1 MSGVKLFNFLKNNQG
16 ETVDTVEPQE
26 SLDESIENISSM
38 VSEKKGE
45 NVDMNGVMFEGED
58 EANPY
63 SEFFKE
69 VEQRISDLRQSQE
82 EFQERTEQR
91 LDDVEEKLD
100 RLLKNHDAT
109 DNQLEEV
116 SEVLVELARLH
127 E

>member
-1 MSGVKLFNFLKNNQG
+1 VKLFNFLKSEDQA
-16 ETVDTVEPQE
+16 VDNVEPQQ

-45 NVDMNGVMFEGED
+45 NVDMDGVMFEGED

-63 SEFFKE
+63 SEFFEE
-69 VEQRISDLRQSQE
+69 VEQRISDLEQSQE

-91 LDDVEEKLD
+91 LDDVEDKLD
-100 RLLKNHDAT
+100 RLLKNQDAT

>member
-1 MSGVKLFNFLKNNQG
+1 MKLFNFLKSEDQA
-16 ETVDTVEPQE
+16 VDNVEPQQ

-45 NVDMNGVMFEGED
+45 NVDMDGVMFEGED

-63 SEFFKE
+63 SEFFEE
-69 VEQRISDLRQSQE
+69 VEQRISDLEQSQE

-91 LDDVEEKLD
+91 LDDVEDKLD
-100 RLLKNHDAT
+100 RLLKNQDAT

>member
-1 MSGVKLFNFLKNNQG
+1 MKLFNFLNKSQG
-16 ETVDTVEPQE
+16 DTVDTVEPQQ
-26 SLDESIENISSM
+26 SLDESIDNISSM

-45 NVDMNGVMFEGED
+45 NVDMDGVMFEGEK

-63 SEFFKE
+63 SEFFEE
-69 VEQRISDLRQSQE
+69 VEQRIKDLEQSQE
-82 EFQERTEQR
+82 EFQERTDQR

-100 RLLKNHDAT
+100 RLLKNQDAT

-116 SEVLVELARLH
+116 SEVLLELARLH

>member
-1 MSGVKLFNFLKNNQG
+1 MKLFNFLR
-16 ETVDTVEPQE
+16 EEDEAVDSVEPQQR
-26 SLDESIENISSM
+26 LDESIDNISSM

-63 SEFFKE
+63 SEFFEE
-69 VEQRISDLRQSQE
+69 VEQRISDLEQSQE
-82 EFQERTEQR
+82 EFQEKTDQR
-91 LDDVEEKLD
+91 LDDMEEKLD